1 MAELRLHTVHT
12 LHTIPPYKR
21 GGDSVRAA
29 LCAFWADF
37 VQIQPSLCAALCAT
51 RPPHRV
57 IITRS
62 AGTEHLAPKVNTN
75 EHVEHEQRKA
85 ATRTRSVAV
94 AERKARAVELRR
106 SGLTFESIALTLG
119 CSRTRAFELVKSAL
133 KTVVQ
138 TPTEA
143 LRDEALRR
151 LETLWDQTLSIW
163 SAAEPLIQNGAPVML
178 TVTDSDGQPVTNM
191 KTGQPLVMP
200 AVDKRLMLQ
209 VTDRLLRIEES
220 RRRLLGLDQPQ
231 RVEVAG
237 DPSAVVSSMDQERL
251 ERALAIGLARLRPP
265 PETID
270 VTSVERRGAE

>member
-1 MAELRLHTVHT
+1 
-12 LHTIPPYKR
+12 
-21 GGDSVRAA
+21 
-29 LCAFWADF
+29 
-37 VQIQPSLCAALCAT
+37 
-51 RPPHRV
+51 
-57 IITRS
+57 
-62 AGTEHLAPKVNTN
+62 VNPN

-85 ATRTRSVAV
+85 ATRTRSVAL

-106 SGLTFESIALTLG
+106 SGLTFESIAAALN

-151 LETLWDQTLSIW
+151 LETMWDQTLAIW

-178 TVTDSDGQPVTNM
+178 AVTDSDGQPVINM
-191 KTGQPLVMP
+191 KTNQPLVMP

-220 RRRLLGLDQPQ
+220 RRKLLGIDQPQ

-237 DPSAVVSSMDQERL
+237 DPSAVVQSMDQERL
-251 ERALAIGLARLRPP
+251 ERALAEGLRRLRAPQ
-265 PETID
+265 PEVID
-270 VTSVERRGAE
+270 VTSVERGRVE